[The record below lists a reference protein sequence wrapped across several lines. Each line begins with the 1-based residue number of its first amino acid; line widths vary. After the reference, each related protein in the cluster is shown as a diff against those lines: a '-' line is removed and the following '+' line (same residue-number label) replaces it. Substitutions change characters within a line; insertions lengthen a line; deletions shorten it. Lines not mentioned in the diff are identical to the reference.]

1 MEIADYLLKHKKLIL
16 SEKMEWIYQNTA
28 CRAAVK
34 AGNTSHPR
42 ELIELA
48 LTLERNPEIKYCPHG
63 RPVYFFM
70 SKREIEK
77 NFKRV

>member
-1 MEIADYLLKHKKLIL
+1 MEISEYLQRHKKVIL

-34 AGNTSHPR
+34 AGNVNKR
-42 ELIELA
+42 EELIQLA
-48 LTLERNPEIKYCPHG
+48 VMLERNPDIKYCPHG

-70 SKREIEK
+70 SKHEIEK
-77 NFKRV
+77 NFKRI